1 MDSNKINISKIET
14 FLNEKIDNVVSK
26 NTFVGS
32 KVPDKTAIPADWK
45 DIVLIDIPNGVRDF
59 EAYGQ
64 GTVLVSLFARP
75 MESGRKNVAVLSK
88 MEESLNQVIKSN
100 TDKTYTLS
108 RRLTYTGYDSDI
120 DWHFNTI
127 EVIIKIFK
135 QT

>member
-88 MEESLNQVIKSN
+88 MEESLNEVIKYN

-127 EVIIKIFK
+127 EVIIKIF
-135 QT
+135 

>member
-88 MEESLNQVIKSN
+88 MEESLNEVIKSN
-100 TDKTYTLS
+100 TDKNYTLS

-127 EVIIKIFK
+127 EVIIKIF
-135 QT
+135 

>member
-1 MDSNKINISKIET
+1 MDSNKINISKIES
-14 FLNEKIDNVVSK
+14 FLNGKIDNVVSK

-100 TDKTYTLS
+100 TDKNYTLS

-127 EVIIKIFK
+127 EVIIKIF
-135 QT
+135 

>member
-32 KVPDKTAIPADWK
+32 KVPDKTAIPTDWK

-88 MEESLNQVIKSN
+88 MEESLNEVIKSN

-127 EVIIKIFK
+127 EVIIKIF
-135 QT
+135 

>member
-1 MDSNKINISKIET
+1 MDINKINISKIET

-32 KVPDKTAIPADWK
+32 KLPDKTAIPTDWK

-75 MESGRKNVAVLSK
+75 MESGKKNVAVLSK
-88 MEESLNQVIKSN
+88 MEESLNDVIKSN

-108 RRLTYTGYDSDI
+108 RRLTYTGYDSYI

-127 EVIIKIFK
+127 EVIIKVF
-135 QT
+135 